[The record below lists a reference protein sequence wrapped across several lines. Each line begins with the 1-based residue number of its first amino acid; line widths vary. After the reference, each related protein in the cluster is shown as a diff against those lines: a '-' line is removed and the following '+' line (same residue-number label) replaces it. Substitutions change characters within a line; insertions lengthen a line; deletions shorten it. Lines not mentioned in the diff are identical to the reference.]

1 MWEAE
6 ALHPASKG
14 TLRKRGYI
22 LFIAGT
28 LVGFLIFASISFTFS
43 KIGPSPAEVGLPKRV
58 EFEFLYTSEKQG
70 WIEEVTPRFEE
81 WFQKRFGMEVSVKLV
96 VTGSHKSV
104 NLILLGGS
112 KPAAW
117 SPASSIWIPYL
128 NAKWRSLGHA
138 RDVAV
143 DWTPLVVSPLVIAG
157 WSSFVEA
164 HGVEGFEDLIRLSE
178 EGVPF
183 KYGHPDPQL
192 SNGGVMATILEF
204 AAAAGKPPEALS
216 IQDVKNEAVLSKV
229 AALESRAVAYGES
242 TGFFGAWA
250 AENGPS
256 AINVFAVYESVVV
269 DNALKAERKW
279 GDRLVA
285 VYPKGG
291 VLLTDHPYAFI
302 DAEWVTPWQR
312 FAAAQY
318 LAYLLTPEVQWLA
331 QRHGFRPANPSV
343 PLDEDIFNP
352 SNGVRLEFEAPA
364 LKPPPGEV
372 TAAIL
377 EAWVKVRNPGA

>member
-164 HGVEGFEDLIRLSE
+164 HGVEGFED
-178 EGVPF
+178 
-183 KYGHPDPQL
+183 
-192 SNGGVMATILEF
+192 
-204 AAAAGKPPEALS
+204 
-216 IQDVKNEAVLSKV
+216 
-229 AALESRAVAYGES
+229 
-242 TGFFGAWA
+242 
-250 AENGPS
+250 
-256 AINVFAVYESVVV
+256 
-269 DNALKAERKW
+269 
-279 GDRLVA
+279 
-285 VYPKGG
+285 
-291 VLLTDHPYAFI
+291 
-302 DAEWVTPWQR
+302 
-312 FAAAQY
+312 
-318 LAYLLTPEVQWLA
+318 
-331 QRHGFRPANPSV
+331 
-343 PLDEDIFNP
+343 
-352 SNGVRLEFEAPA
+352 
-364 LKPPPGEV
+364 
-372 TAAIL
+372 
-377 EAWVKVRNPGA
+377 